1 MWSFVDELERVDKLP
16 VYQKHEG
23 IEVGDFVELSDPIRR
38 GSVKFIGATE
48 FSGPAHKIWYGIELK
63 KPHGMSKTDGTVNGI
78 KYFETAVPKTGV
90 FVLRSKIAKV
100 LRSSAYTQLM
110 ATLSKVNNL
119 DEFSKKIRKLRRIL
133 DSHCISTRGKSEE
146 WSVSVHK
153 GALGSRHHR
162 IPELK
167 FSIELS
173 SIDSED
179 EELVESPEES
189 KAPIIRA
196 RPSSLE
202 CVDEDCVDEGIQISM
217 DNLVKPP
224 LGRTESDGGVK
235 SLDVLQKNSI
245 PRGVKSLDVLQQ
257 NVIPLSRVS
266 STIRSEIIEEIQNDP
281 MMMCISEAAKANLN
295 SRASLLNLIA
305 DLQRCTNLIDY
316 HLPKVT
322 EQLQKS
328 SSDKIYA
335 TNVIQELLKRVQK
348 EQKSTKIRNDFSDR
362 KSLAL
367 DDNTEYK
374 ADDVDAMVNVMAWM
388 RNNIQVSAL
397 VDENDAKMSSMGAA
411 EVRDSLIRILL
422 SVTEENER
430 APLKEITMKNVL
442 SDNLM
447 SPGQSRSNSRHL
459 VRDLVDV
466 LDVDGGSVAFNMV

>member
-1 MWSFVDELERVDKLP
+1 MGGSFVDELGKVDKLP

-38 GSVKFIGATE
+38 GTVKFIGATE
-48 FSGPAHKIWYGIELK
+48 FGPDKIWYGIELK
-63 KPHGMSKTDGTVNGI
+63 KPHAKAKTDGTFRGI

-90 FVLRSKIAKV
+90 FVPRKKIAKV

-146 WSVSVHK
+146 WSVSVQK

-162 IPELK
+162 PPELK

-179 EELVESPEES
+179 EELESPEES

-196 RPSSLE
+196 RQSSLE
-202 CVDEDCVDEGIQISM
+202 CVDEDIVDDDIHISK
-217 DNLVKPP
+217 DNLCKPTF
-224 LGRTESDGGVK
+224 GRTESDGGVK
-235 SLDVLQKNSI
+235 SLDVLQKNVI
-245 PRGVKSLDVLQQ
+245 PRGVKSLDVLQT

-266 STIRSEIIEEIQNDP
+266 TTIRSEIIEEIQNDP

-447 SPGQSRSNSRHL
+447 SPGQSRSSSRHL

>member
-1 MWSFVDELERVDKLP
+1 VDVEKVDKLP

-23 IEVGDFVELSDPIRR
+23 IEVGDFVEISDPIRR

-48 FSGPAHKIWYGIELK
+48 FGGPDKIWYGIMLK
-63 KPHGMSKTDGTVNGI
+63 KPHAMSKTDGTVKGI
-78 KYFETAVPKTGV
+78 KYFETVQPKTGV
-90 FVLRSKIAKV
+90 FVLRNKIAKV

-133 DSHCISTRGKSEE
+133 DSHCMSTRGKSEE
-146 WSVSVHK
+146 WSVSVQK
-153 GALGSRHHR
+153 GALGGSRHYR
-162 IPELK
+162 PPELK

-179 EELVESPEES
+179 EELESPEES

-196 RPSSLE
+196 RPCSLE
-202 CVDEDCVDEGIQISM
+202 CVDEDCVDEGIPRPM
-217 DNLVKPP
+217 DNLRKPP

-235 SLDVLQKNSI
+235 SLDVLQT
-245 PRGVKSLDVLQQ
+245 

-266 STIRSEIIEEIQNDP
+266 TTIRSEIIEEIQNDP

>member
-1 MWSFVDELERVDKLP
+1 MWSFIDELEKVDKLP
-16 VYQKHEG
+16 VFQKHEG
-23 IEVGDFVELSDPIRR
+23 IEVGDFVEISDPIRR
-38 GSVKFIGATE
+38 GCVKYIGVTE
-48 FSGPAHKIWYGIELK
+48 FGGPEKVWYGIELK
-63 KPHGMSKTDGTVNGI
+63 KPHAMSKTDGTVRGI
-78 KYFETAVPKTGV
+78 KYFETSRPKTGV
-90 FVLRSKIAKV
+90 FVLRNKIAKV
-100 LRSSAYTQLM
+100 LRSSAYIQLM

-133 DSHCISTRGKSEE
+133 DSHCMSTRGKSEE
-146 WSVSVHK
+146 YSCSVKKGITTK
-153 GALGSRHHR
+153 GALGSRPGR

-173 SIDSED
+173 SIDSE
-179 EELVESPEES
+179 EEEIESPEES
-189 KAPIIRA
+189 KAPIIRP
-196 RPSSLE
+196 RQSSLDY
-202 CVDEDCVDEGIQISM
+202 VDEDLVDEGIPLPK
-217 DNLVKPP
+217 DNLTKPP
-224 LGRTESDGGVK
+224 IGRTESDGGVK
-235 SLDVLQKNSI
+235 SLDLLQK
-245 PRGVKSLDVLQQ
+245 

-266 STIRSEIIEEIQNDP
+266 ATIRSEIIEEIQNDP

-322 EQLQKS
+322 EQLQKAS
-328 SSDKIYA
+328 PDKIYA

-348 EQKSTKIRNDFSDR
+348 EQKSTKIRNDFRDR

-374 ADDVDAMVNVMAWM
+374 ADDIDAMVNVMAWM

-459 VRDLVDV
+459 VRDLIDV

>member
-1 MWSFVDELERVDKLP
+1 MDEIEKVKNLP
-16 VYQKHEG
+16 VYQKHDG
-23 IEVGDFVELSDPIRR
+23 IEVGDFVEISDPIRR

-48 FSGPAHKIWYGIELK
+48 FGPEKIWYGIELK
-63 KPHGMSKTDGTVNGI
+63 KPHALSKTDGTYRGI
-78 KYFETAVPKTGV
+78 KYFETTVPKTGV
-90 FVLRSKIAKV
+90 FVLRNKIAKV

-119 DEFSKKIRKLRRIL
+119 HEFSKKIRKLRRIL
-133 DSHCISTRGKSEE
+133 DSHCMSTRGKSEE

-153 GALGSRHHR
+153 GALGSRPNR

-179 EELVESPEES
+179 EELESPEES

-202 CVDEDCVDEGIQISM
+202 CVDEDCVDEGIPISTV
-217 DNLVKPP
+217 NLCKPP
-224 LGRTESDGGVK
+224 LGRSESDGGVK
-235 SLDVLQKNSI
+235 SLDVLQKN
-245 PRGVKSLDVLQQ
+245 
-257 NVIPLSRVS
+257 VIPLSRVS
-266 STIRSEIIEEIQNDP
+266 TTIRSEIIEEIQNDP

-466 LDVDGGSVAFNMV
+466 LDADGGSVAFNMV